1 MHIDIVQELS
11 EEIEDSLDV
20 KALWHAKYVE
30 LEADDNS
37 YLLGDPGAI
46 LGPLQTAG
54 ALNPVEYRAL
64 KDEFASQAKQSS
76 ALWEWVGSQVTKASQ
91 EGIVNF
97 KNYAYLSDGKLQES
111 ALVRVNILEV

>member
-1 MHIDIVQELS
+1 VRIDIVQELS

-30 LEADDNS
+30 LEADDSS

-54 ALNPVEYRAL
+54 ALNPVEYRGPQGRICLPGKAVKRAL
-64 KDEFASQAKQSS
+64 G
-76 ALWEWVGSQVTKASQ
+76 VGRLT
-91 EGIVNF
+91 
-97 KNYAYLSDGKLQES
+97 SD
-111 ALVRVNILEV
+111 